1 MICTV
6 AEWTV
11 KEGRVDDFERRWQEL
26 ADGLIPDYPSL
37 TFRLFRDHANPRRF
51 VGLTEGWRNFEQVET
66 VQSLPGYQNSVA
78 AIWRVV
84 DGGETATLELAVE
97 IS

>member
-6 AEWTV
+6 VEWMV

-26 ADGLIPDYPSL
+26 ADALAPDFPNL
-37 TFRLFRDHANPRRF
+37 TFRLLRDHANPRRL
-51 VGLTEGWRNFEQVET
+51 VAQTEGWRNVEQVAE
-66 VQSLPGYQNSVA
+66 VQSLPSYQDAVTA
-78 AIWRVV
+78 LWRLVES
-84 DGGETATLELAVE
+84 GETATLELAVE